1 MLQRNYFQLSIN
13 SKFYFHDQQPSNG
26 AAHAKVFA
34 NIIFFNFRYFSLFYY
49 TSSDFTYNISMK
61 IVEAVFGMMLW
72 VPCNKAV

>member
-1 MLQRNYFQLSIN
+1 MTNNLQMVLLMQ
-13 SKFYFHDQQPSNG
+13 KFLPTSF
-26 AAHAKVFA
+26 
-34 NIIFFNFRYFSLFYY
+34 FFNLRYFSLFYY